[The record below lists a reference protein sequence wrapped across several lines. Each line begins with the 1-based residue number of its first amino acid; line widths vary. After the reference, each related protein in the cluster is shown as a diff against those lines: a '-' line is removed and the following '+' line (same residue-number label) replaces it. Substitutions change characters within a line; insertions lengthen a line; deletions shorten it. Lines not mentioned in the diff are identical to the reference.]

1 MVLLLWKQ
9 FVLTATPSA
18 ADHFWLLGSAIWGPW
33 CIFLDILG
41 GTLAPRGHLWEF
53 FSISG
58 VPGAA
63 ILAPR
68 ERTGGP
74 REQQDGHAVV
84 SNRIFVDFDVRFW
97 SPVT

>member
-18 ADHFWLLGSAIWGPW
+18 ADHFWLLGSAIRGPW

-41 GTLAPRGHLWEF
+41 GTLAPSGTLGSH

-58 VPGAA
+58 IPGAA

-68 ERTGGP
+68 DRTGGP
-74 REQQDGHAVV
+74 RERQAGLVVV
-84 SNRIFVDFDVRFW
+84 SNRIFVDF
-97 SPVT
+97 